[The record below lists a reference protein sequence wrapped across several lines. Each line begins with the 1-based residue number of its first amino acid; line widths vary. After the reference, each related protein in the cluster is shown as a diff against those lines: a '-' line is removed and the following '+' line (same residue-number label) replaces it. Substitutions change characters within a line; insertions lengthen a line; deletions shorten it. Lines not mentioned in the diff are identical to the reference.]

1 MQVFLLFGVLATI
14 LSNKLSLYIS
24 GVGVFRKVS
33 TCGLLQVVGYGQ
45 FFTFGYV
52 FEKNVS
58 LKFINQVFLHEVGS
72 ANLGHAL
79 NKM

>member
-1 MQVFLLFGVLATI
+1 MEADG
-14 LSNKLSLYIS
+14 YIMEI
-24 GVGVFRKVS
+24 K
-33 TCGLLQVVGYGQ
+33 Q

-72 ANLGHAL
+72 VNLGHAL
-79 NKM
+79 KKCKSHCFILFFKVVKIVLSRKERKMSGSLARAK